1 MKRKIFTL
9 GLIGCMM
16 LSLAG
21 CGSSSKYAM
30 TQDTA
35 AAESMNYAADMDY
48 YASEEMG
55 GGYVYEDVEVEWEE
69 STADGNIGNSTGTT
83 SDRGDSSASSALSQR
98 KLIKTVDL
106 NVETKEFD
114 LVMATLENQVR
125 ELDGYIENM
134 ETYNG
139 STYSGYRSSR
149 NASLTVRI
157 PKDRLD
163 GFLSTI
169 SEISNVVRRSENVV
183 DVTLEYVDIES
194 RKTSL
199 ETEQERLLELVAKAE
214 NLEDV
219 ITIEQRLSDV
229 RYQLE
234 SMESQLRTFDNKVD
248 YSTVYLYINEVKE
261 LTPVEEETIWERIA
275 GGFMDSVRDIAD
287 GFMELCIWFVV
298 HIPYLAI
305 WAVVVVAVVIV
316 IRKSIKKRRAC
327 KAKAKLV
334 QPEEKNE

>member
-1 MKRKIFTL
+1 
-9 GLIGCMM
+9 
-16 LSLAG
+16 
-21 CGSSSKYAM
+21 
-30 TQDTA
+30 
-35 AAESMNYAADMDY
+35 
-48 YASEEMG
+48 
-55 GGYVYEDVEVEWEE
+55 
-69 STADGNIGNSTGTT
+69 
-83 SDRGDSSASSALSQR
+83 
-98 KLIKTVDL
+98 VDL

-261 LTPVEEETIWERIA
+261 LTPVEEETIWERIV

-316 IRKSIKKRRAC
+316 IRKSIKKRRAR
-327 KAKAKLV
+327 KAKRV